1 MGKASCTMKASVM
14 LLLVGS
20 TELAGRNVLHLG
32 RFADTRVDDVVAPGA
47 ARDDFGAMEH
57 GQLP

>member
-1 MGKASCTMKASVM
+1 VM

-20 TELAGRNVLHLG
+20 TELAGRNVLDLAI
-32 RFADTRVDDVVAPGA
+32 ADTRIDDVVAPGA

-57 GQLP
+57 EQLP